1 MFCLKLSMKLFVPR
15 VLEVKNSSGFLE
27 KQFCSSGA
35 VIKEPIEHRHI
46 RRRHDR
52 YLLSGHY
59 LCSVRR
65 RFSRSAIKT
74 RHVHFRKPNSVNRRP
89 AAYTYTLLDH
99 GSINGYQSD
108 DAFKYRVA
116 YRHCAVWSF
125 WLFPI
130 FIHLHYCE
138 LFKKNRLT
146 RKFPKVSR

>member
-35 VIKEPIEHRHI
+35 VIKRSQ
-46 RRRHDR
+46 
-52 YLLSGHY
+52 LSIDILNGDMTVII
-59 LCSVRR
+59 VRTLPVLR
-65 RFSRSAIKT
+65 PSTLFEISYKDST
-74 RHVHFRKPNSVNRRP
+74 HFRKPNSVNRRP

>member
-1 MFCLKLSMKLFVPR
+1 MSKDFVEIVRVRAMFCLKLSMKLFVPR

-46 RRRHDR
+46 KRRHDR

-74 RHVHFRKPNSVNRRP
+74 RHIFANR
-89 AAYTYTLLDH
+89 
-99 GSINGYQSD
+99 I
-108 DAFKYRVA
+108 
-116 YRHCAVWSF
+116 
-125 WLFPI
+125 
-130 FIHLHYCE
+130 
-138 LFKKNRLT
+138 RLT
-146 RKFPKVSR
+146 VVQPPIHIRYWITAQLMATNRTTRLNTE